1 MARKQEGEW
10 AFPVEMRPRPE
21 EWRFDLQHALDSV
34 VGLRAEIP
42 EDAFTAQILG
52 TERAGNGI
60 VIRDDGLILTI
71 GYLITEAST
80 IWITT
85 NQGTVAGGFPLAY
98 DQTTG
103 FGLVHPLGKLG
114 VRPLERGSAN
124 SCRVGENVVVAGH
137 GGRPRALKATVFA
150 KREFAG
156 YWEYVLDEAMFTAPA
171 HPQWGGAALIAPDG
185 KLAGIGSL
193 LVQEKID
200 AGTIQGNMIV
210 PIDLLG
216 TVLDDM
222 VKLGRANR
230 PSRPWLG
237 MYATEA
243 GARLV
248 VAGLAPG
255 GPAEKAGLRVG
266 DAVLAV
272 AGAKPSSLAD
282 LFRRIWACG
291 NAGVRVPLK
300 VLRETATKEYVL
312 ESADRH
318 DFLKKP
324 HLH

>member
-1 MARKQEGEW
+1 MAKKEGEW

-21 EWRFDLQHALDSV
+21 EWRFELDAALDSV

-52 TERAGNGI
+52 TERAGSGV
-60 VIRDDGLILTI
+60 VIRDDGLVLTI

-80 IWITT
+80 IWLTT
-85 NQGTVAGGFPLAY
+85 NKGHVVGGFPLAY
-98 DQTTG
+98 DQATG

-114 VRPLERGSAN
+114 VKAIERGTASAV
-124 SCRVGENVVVAGH
+124 RVGENVVMAGH
-137 GGRPRALKATVFA
+137 GGRAHSLKATVFA

-156 YWEYVLDEAMFTAPA
+156 YWEYVLDEAIFTAPA
-171 HPQWGGAALIAPDG
+171 HPQWGGAALIGADG
-185 KLAGIGSL
+185 KLVGVGSL

-210 PIDLLG
+210 PIDILAPILE
-216 TVLDDM
+216 DM
-222 VKLGRANR
+222 VKLGRPNR
-230 PSRPWLG
+230 PPHPWLG
-237 MYATEA
+237 LYATEA
-243 GARLV
+243 GPRLV

-255 GPAEKAGLRVG
+255 APAEKAGLKVG
-266 DAVLAV
+266 DAILDV
-272 AGAKPSSLAD
+272 AGGKPSSLAD

-291 NAGVRVPLK
+291 DAGTEVRLK
-300 VLRETATKEYVL
+300 ILRETATREVVMKSV
-312 ESADRH
+312 DRN

>member
-10 AFPVEMRPRPE
+10 AFPVEMRPRAE
-21 EWRFDLQHALDSV
+21 EWRFNLEHALDSV

-85 NQGTVAGGFPLAY
+85 NKGTVAGGFALAY
-98 DQTTG
+98 DQATG
-103 FGLVHPLGKLG
+103 YGLVHPLGKLG
-114 VRPLERGSAN
+114 VRPLERAAAS
-124 SCRVGENVVVAGH
+124 SCRVGENVVMAGH
-137 GGRPRALKATVFA
+137 GGAAHALKATVFA

-156 YWEYVLDEAMFTAPA
+156 YWEYVLDEALFTAPA
-171 HPQWGGAALIAPDG
+171 HPQWGGAALIGAEG
-185 KLAGIGSL
+185 KLLGIGSL

-216 TVLDDM
+216 PILDDM
-222 VKLGRANR
+222 VKLGRTNR
-230 PSRPWLG
+230 PPRPWLG

-248 VAGLAPG
+248 VAGLAPD

-282 LFRRIWACG
+282 LFRRVWACG

-300 VLRETATKEYVL
+300 VLRETTTKEYVL